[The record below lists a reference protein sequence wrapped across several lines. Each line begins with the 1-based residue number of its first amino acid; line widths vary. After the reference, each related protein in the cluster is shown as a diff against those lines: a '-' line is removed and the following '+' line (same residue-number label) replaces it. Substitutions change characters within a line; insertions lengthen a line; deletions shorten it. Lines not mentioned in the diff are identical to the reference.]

1 MATYEMIKRLMTTQ
15 KANGTLDAPSWKNKL
30 DVFFMCDRINDEQ
43 YKELMS
49 MLEAQ

>member
-15 KANGTLDAPSWKNKL
+15 KANGTLDAPSWKKKL
-30 DVFFMCDRINDEQ
+30 DVFFMCDRIKDEQ